1 MFVKIIDGYVIS
13 FENINKKIKI
23 SYLIKKQKKI
33 MTENIFVDK
42 IILSLNLP
50 QYLDL
55 FYRCKLIKNS
65 DLFRIDEFDYSLN
78 FLANTTRSDNS
89 LFIKYSFDGLLQHFF
104 GKNIKY
110 VPNIFFTYQIFSN
123 KKNTLNFNIL
133 NNKIILE
140 NKVSKIF
147 GKSIHYN
154 NLTVNHIS
162 MNKFLSNYSKNAL
175 PLGMTA
181 VKQNLPGPISND
193 IINDSFQ
200 KLE

>member
-1 MFVKIIDGYVIS
+1 M
-13 FENINKKIKI
+13 
-23 SYLIKKQKKI
+23 
-33 MTENIFVDK
+33 
-42 IILSLNLP
+42 
-50 QYLDL
+50 
-55 FYRCKLIKNS
+55 
-65 DLFRIDEFDYSLN
+65 
-78 FLANTTRSDNS
+78 
-89 LFIKYSFDGLLQHFF
+89 QHFF

-175 PLGMTA
+175 SLGMSA
-181 VKQNLPGPISND
+181 VKQNEPGPISND
-193 IINDSFQ
+193 IINDTFQ